1 MQGAQHIVETQDQMV
16 QDAVAEHQI
25 EPAEMPQVVC
35 QEIQF
40 FEAEVWKRI
49 GLSCVSQKFVADI
62 DGDHLESRL
71 DSHMRRRVA
80 GTAAEFENPSRSN
93 LLGHLDEPVIA
104 PGRS

>member
-25 EPAEMPQVVC
+25 EPAETPQVVGK
-35 QEIQF
+35 EIQF
-40 FEAEVWKRI
+40 FEAEVWERI

-71 DSHMRRRVA
+71 GGHMRRRGA
-80 GTAAEFENPSRSN
+80 GTAAEFENSSRSN
-93 LLGHLDEPVIA
+93 LLGHVDEPVIA